1 MISQLFSEIFRPV
14 KYRRLRREGVKAG
27 REETTLGSVNGEGAT
42 FVTCKRQDWPGK
54 RRNLASRFFTNES
67 SGFINAISDYIVRVP
82 LLLKDMEY
90 QLHAVLSR
98 TDDKE
103 DYPLDQYAVTA
114 HGVKFSSYG
123 ILALETGKKAEE
135 LENAAQRGDLGFLE
149 EQTPVFLDYMEYFL
163 SGLEQF
169 LSRKKRFRRNTG

>member
-1 MISQLFSEIFRPV
+1 MISQLLSGIFRPV

-27 REETTLGSVNGEGAT
+27 REETTLGSVNGEGTT
-42 FVTCKRQDWPGK
+42 FVTCRRQDWSGK
-54 RRNLASRFFTNES
+54 RRSPGSRFFSNEA
-67 SGFINAISDYIVRVP
+67 SGFINAISDYVVRVP

-90 QLHAVLSR
+90 QLHAILSR
-98 TDDKE
+98 TGCEE
-103 DYPLDQYAVTA
+103 DYAVTA
-114 HGVKFSSYG
+114 HGVKFASYG

-135 LENAAQRGDLGFLE
+135 LEKAARRGDLDFLE

-169 LSRKKRFRRNTG
+169 LSREKKIRRNTG